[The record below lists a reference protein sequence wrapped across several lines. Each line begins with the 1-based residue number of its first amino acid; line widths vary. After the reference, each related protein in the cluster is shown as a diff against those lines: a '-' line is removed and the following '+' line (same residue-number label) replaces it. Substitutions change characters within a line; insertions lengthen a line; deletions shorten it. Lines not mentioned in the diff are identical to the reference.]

1 MLIAMK
7 PVGRSPPPEPSRP
20 LRLTEGH
27 RPRSTIQIDP
37 KFLVEIVQTLKLVGI
52 DVVGSKEGDGVVSLI
67 IQGDIVP
74 EAPQVTISWETVI
87 GSIYAQITVRCEVVS

>member
-1 MLIAMK
+1 M
-7 PVGRSPPPEPSRP
+7 
-20 LRLTEGH
+20 
-27 RPRSTIQIDP
+27 PRSTIQIDP
-37 KFLVEIVQTLKLVGI
+37 KVLIEIVQTLKLVGI

-87 GSIYAQITVRCEVVS
+87 GSIYAQITVRCEVIDE

>member
-1 MLIAMK
+1 M
-7 PVGRSPPPEPSRP
+7 
-20 LRLTEGH
+20 
-27 RPRSTIQIDP
+27 PRSTIQIDP
-37 KFLVEIVQTLKLVGI
+37 KVLIEIVQTLKLVGI